1 MNTNML
7 INGTQ
12 VAGTAEN
19 FEVLNP
25 ANETVLATVAS
36 ASVEQV
42 NDAIQAAAHAF
53 KTWQFV
59 SDADL
64 QNAFAHIV
72 KDIRQEKDDIARLI
86 TLEQG
91 KPFGLAQFEVDAGAN
106 WIEYV
111 ASLEIPVE
119 TIQDPS
125 GKTIQV
131 FNRPLGVVASITPW
145 NWPFMI
151 VIWHLFPALKAKN
164 CIVNKPS
171 EYTPLSTIKWVEIIN
186 RHLPKGVCSVVLG
199 KGAVGQALSEHPEVA
214 KVTFTG
220 STRTGQSI
228 LSHSVES
235 LKGVVLEL
243 GGNDIGIVLGD
254 VDVDAVAPRIFG
266 SAFLNMGQ
274 TCAALKR
281 LYVHESV
288 YDQLTQKLA
297 EIADAQVVGDGLDA
311 TTTFG
316 PIQNRMQYN
325 KVKSLIDDAV
335 AQGGEIIT
343 QQGEFTAS
351 GYYVRPTLVT
361 HVQAGVALVDEEQ
374 FGPVLP
380 IVKFSH
386 IDEAITAANSTCFG
400 LGGSVWSKDIEQA
413 QQIASQLETGTVWIN
428 SHADVSPAAPF
439 GGWKLSGLGYSFGL
453 SGLLLFTK
461 KQAIHVTA
469 E

>member
-171 EYTPLSTIKWVEIIN
+171 EYTPLSTIKLVEIIN
-186 RHLPKGVCSVVLG
+186 RHLPKGV
-199 KGAVGQALSEHPEVA
+199 
-214 KVTFTG
+214 
-220 STRTGQSI
+220 
-228 LSHSVES
+228 
-235 LKGVVLEL
+235 
-243 GGNDIGIVLGD
+243 
-254 VDVDAVAPRIFG
+254 
-266 SAFLNMGQ
+266 
-274 TCAALKR
+274 
-281 LYVHESV
+281 
-288 YDQLTQKLA
+288 
-297 EIADAQVVGDGLDA
+297 
-311 TTTFG
+311 
-316 PIQNRMQYN
+316 
-325 KVKSLIDDAV
+325 
-335 AQGGEIIT
+335 
-343 QQGEFTAS
+343 
-351 GYYVRPTLVT
+351 
-361 HVQAGVALVDEEQ
+361 
-374 FGPVLP
+374 
-380 IVKFSH
+380 
-386 IDEAITAANSTCFG
+386 
-400 LGGSVWSKDIEQA
+400 
-413 QQIASQLETGTVWIN
+413 
-428 SHADVSPAAPF
+428 
-439 GGWKLSGLGYSFGL
+439 
-453 SGLLLFTK
+453 
-461 KQAIHVTA
+461 
-469 E
+469 